1 MVVTESSIVPVITEA
16 SARMG
21 DASYVSGEVDRLVLT
36 QPAIAQYVMAHQK
49 ELAVDGVVTVL
60 FQVALTVEAIRRAT
74 GRTPGRIGYPALD
87 AAARAAPNLEALAS
101 TEADL
106 ASFLASNV
114 ELDGGRSVI
123 ARQLLAHVAR
133 ALVG

>member
-1 MVVTESSIVPVITEA
+1 MLVTESSIVEVVTEA

-36 QPAIAQYVMAHQK
+36 QPALAQYVMAHQK

-60 FQVALTVEAIRRAT
+60 FHVALIIETIRRAT
-74 GRTPGRIGYPALD
+74 GRTPGRVGYPALD
-87 AAARAAPNLEALAS
+87 AAARFAPDLEALA
-101 TEADL
+101 TVEGDL
-106 ASFLASNV
+106 ASFIASNV
-114 ELDGGRSVI
+114 ELDG
-123 ARQLLAHVAR
+123 ARNQLAQKLLAHVAR